1 MADDDDDEDDDG
13 EDEEGSSS
21 IHFATDN
28 NCSGTVLNLN
38 SLLGKNQKPQ
48 QTSHDTEG
56 NERDP

>member
-13 EDEEGSSS
+13 DEEGKAEGSS

-38 SLLGKNQKPQ
+38 SLLEKNQKP
-48 QTSHDTEG
+48 
-56 NERDP
+56 

>member
-13 EDEEGSSS
+13 DEEGKAEGSSS

-38 SLLGKNQKPQ
+38 FLLGKKPE
-48 QTSHDTEG
+48 TLTDFT
-56 NERDP
+56 

>member
-1 MADDDDDEDDDG
+1 MADDDDDEDDDDG

-38 SLLGKNQKPQ
+38 PLLGKKPE
-48 QTSHDTEG
+48 TLTDFT
-56 NERDP
+56 

>member
-13 EDEEGSSS
+13 EDEEGSSSS

-38 SLLGKNQKPQ
+38 SLLGKKPE
-48 QTSHDTEG
+48 TLTDFT
-56 NERDP
+56 